1 MDLCEQLDNPI
12 FNSVEF
18 DTFRDEAGHSYR
30 KNLKAKLKKE
40 NSQLV
45 SATTQL
51 KLTTAGKVIYRCK
64 LHIFRM
70 SSVFCGAHSFIL
82 KNQVKVYDNT
92 KNEGEKS
99 RFLRI

>member
-12 FNSVEF
+12 FNRVEF
-18 DTFRDEAGHSYR
+18 NTFRDEAGHSYR

-51 KLTTAGKVIYRCK
+51 KLTTAGKGIYRCK

-70 SSVFCGAHSFIL
+70 SSVFCGAHSF
-82 KNQVKVYDNT
+82 V
-92 KNEGEKS
+92 
-99 RFLRI
+99 